1 MSTIVLDARKIADFG
16 IGTYIRGLLGGL
28 SRLDA
33 ANHYVLLGDPALAGL
48 PELPPNFEWRAESSP
63 HYSLRELWQVSRAV
77 RRAGADLFHAPH
89 YVVPAALPCPLVVTV
104 HDLIH
109 LRFPALRKAHER
121 VYARTMIG
129 RALRRARR
137 TIAVSETTAR
147 ELRESFGASARHVVA
162 IPNGV
167 DERFR
172 DALAPAELAHRL
184 EQIGLEKGYLLFV
197 GNPKPHKNLTLLLDA
212 HARLVARREDAP
224 FLVVVGGTPESAAR
238 SGVPASLRAAAATAH
253 LAARRK
259 VGFLGRVEDE
269 GLPALYQGAIA
280 LVIPSLWEGF
290 GLPALEAMASGLP
303 VVAADRG
310 ALPEVI
316 GEAGI
321 LIDPDDIESLIAGLE
336 KVLASAELRAKLA
349 RRGRHRAAAYSWE
362 ITARRTLEI
371 YRQALDSSP
380 GARS

>member
-16 IGTYIRGLLGGL
+16 IGTYIRGLVGGL
-28 SRLDA
+28 SRLDRE
-33 ANHYVLLGDPALAGL
+33 NRYVLLGDRAFAGL
-48 PELPPNFEWRAESSP
+48 ADLPGNFEWRAESAP
-63 HYSLRELWQVSRAV
+63 HYSLRELWQLSRAV
-77 RRAGADLFHAPH
+77 RRAEADLFHAPH

-137 TIAVSETTAR
+137 TIAVSQTTAS
-147 ELRESFGASARHVVA
+147 ELRETFGAGARRVVA

-172 DALAPAELAHRL
+172 AALAPAELEHRL
-184 EQIGLEKGYLLFV
+184 AQIGLEKGYLLFV
-197 GNPKPHKNLTLLLDA
+197 GNPKPHKNLTLLLEA
-212 HARLVARREDAP
+212 HARLVARRENAP
-224 FLVVVGGTPESAAR
+224 FLVVVGGTPASAAG
-238 SGVPASLRAAAATAH
+238 SGVPAGLRVAAATAQ
-253 LAARRK
+253 LAARRQ
-259 VGFLGRVEDE
+259 VGFLGRVEDDD
-269 GLPALYQGAIA
+269 LPALYQGAIA

-321 LIDPDDIESLIAGLE
+321 LIDPDDIDSLVAGLE
-336 KVLASAELRAKLA
+336 KMLASAELRAELS
-349 RRGRHRAAAYSWE
+349 RRGRLRAAGYSWE
-362 ITARRTLEI
+362 ITARQTLEI
-371 YRQALDSSP
+371 YGEALEPAP
-380 GARS
+380 GAHS